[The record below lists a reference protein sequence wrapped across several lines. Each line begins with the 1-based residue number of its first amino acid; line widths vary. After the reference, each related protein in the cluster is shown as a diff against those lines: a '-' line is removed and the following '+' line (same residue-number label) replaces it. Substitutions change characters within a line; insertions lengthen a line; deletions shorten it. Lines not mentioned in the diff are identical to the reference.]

1 MGNNPTCR
9 NSYRERSRRTII
21 ATGDNSRL
29 YPAGS
34 PAVILLTCGG
44 TRNMPREPP
53 PPPPNAAPPHR
64 PAPKGRVL
72 HQPPAH
78 RTAPRRSPRSPE
90 EPWVDYWATS
100 TWPNWQPF
108 RPNAPAQVRT
118 KATHPFS
125 VLAVACICLLMF
137 PNVIPVR
144 RRHMRCMRQ
153 RVLGYG

>member
-1 MGNNPTCR
+1 MMRKLFECPWATILLVGIPTGNGRGAP
-9 NSYRERSRRTII
+9 SSRL
-21 ATGDNSRL
+21 NSRL

-137 PNVIPVR
+137 QMLFLFAGAI
-144 RRHMRCMRQ
+144 
-153 RVLGYG
+153 